1 MNIAL
6 PSGLE
11 YLGNTRLNSA
21 KRITPLPTPDTLPDE
36 DLARAL
42 QRGETRALT
51 LLVERH
57 HAPLLGYLYRLT
69 GGDRPLAEDLV
80 QETFLRVLRSI
91 RQYHP
96 AQRFKPW
103 LYAIATNLTRDH
115 FKRADTRRTDPIQT
129 GTLSLPDPHQPEPT
143 FLAHDDARQVIA
155 ALAHL
160 PDPQREA
167 IILRYYQDLSLA
179 EIAETLNI
187 PLGTVKSRLSIGLQ
201 KLRELLENDSPPRSQ
216 RPQSY

>member
-1 MNIAL
+1 MNLSL

-11 YLGNTRLNSA
+11 YLGSTFH
-21 KRITPLPTPDTLPDE
+21 RITPLPTPDTLPDE
-36 DLARAL
+36 DLARAI
-42 QRGETRALT
+42 QRGDARALNT
-51 LLVERH
+51 LVERH
-57 HAPLLGYLYRLT
+57 HASLLGYLYRMT

-91 RQYHP
+91 RQYHS

-103 LYAIATNLTRDH
+103 LYTIATNLARDH

-129 GTLSLPDPHQPEPT
+129 GTLSLPDPNQPEPT

-155 ALAHL
+155 ALAQL
-160 PDPQREA
+160 PDLQRETV
-167 IILRYYQDLSLA
+167 ILRYYQDLSLA

-187 PLGTVKSRLSIGLQ
+187 PVGTVKSRLSIGLNRL
-201 KLRELLENDSPPRSQ
+201 KDLLEP
-216 RPQSY
+216 

>member
-1 MNIAL
+1 MNTAL

-11 YLGNTRLNSA
+11 YLGNVSH
-21 KRITPLPTPDTLPDE
+21 RITPLPTPDTLPDE
-36 DLARAL
+36 DLARAI
-42 QRGETRALT
+42 QRGDSRALT

-80 QETFLRVLRSI
+80 QETFLRTIRNI

-103 LYAIATNLTRDH
+103 LYAIATNLARDH

-129 GTLSLPDPHQPEPT
+129 GTLSLPDPNQPEPT

-160 PDPQREA
+160 PDLQRET
-167 IILRYYQDLSLA
+167 ILLRYYQDLTLA

-187 PLGTVKSRLSIGLQ
+187 PVGTVKSRLSIGLNRL
-201 KLRELLENDSPPRSQ
+201 KDLLEP
-216 RPQSY
+216 

>member
-1 MNIAL
+1 MNL
-6 PSGLE
+6 SLTSGLE
-11 YLGNTRLNSA
+11 YLGNALPRDAN
-21 KRITPLPTPDTLPDE
+21 RITPLPTPDTLPDE

-42 QRGETRALT
+42 QRGDTRALT

-80 QETFLRVLRSI
+80 QETFLRVLRNI

-103 LYAIATNLTRDH
+103 LYAIATNLARDH

-129 GTLSLPDPHQPEPT
+129 DTLALPDPNQPEPT

-160 PDPQREA
+160 PALQRETV
-167 IILRYYQDLSLA
+167 ILRYYQDLSLA

-187 PLGTVKSRLSIGLQ
+187 PVGTVKSRISIGLQ
-201 KLRELLENDSPPRSQ
+201 KLRELLEDD
-216 RPQSY
+216 

>member
-1 MNIAL
+1 MNTAL
-6 PSGLE
+6 TSGLE
-11 YLGNTRLNSA
+11 YLGNAVTNPSH
-21 KRITPLPTPDTLPDE
+21 RIAPLPTPDTLPDE
-36 DLARAL
+36 DLARHL
-42 QRGETRALT
+42 QRGDAHALNA
-51 LLVERH
+51 LVERH

-80 QETFLRVLRSI
+80 QETFLRTLRNI

-103 LYAIATNLTRDH
+103 LYAIATNLARDH

-129 GTLSLPDPHQPEPT
+129 GTLALPDPNQPEPT

-160 PDPQREA
+160 PALQRET

-187 PLGTVKSRLSIGLQ
+187 PVGTVKSRLSIGLSRL
-201 KLRELLENDSPPRSQ
+201 KEILEK
-216 RPQSY
+216 